1 MSTLR
6 FTPEH
11 EWLRLEASGELTVGI
26 TDFAQ
31 QALGDVV
38 FVQVPELGVFEAGH
52 EVAVLESVKA
62 ASTIAMPLTG
72 EVVAVNQ
79 ALADDP
85 HQLLLQ
91 ARQLRSHGRKLGV
104 RHFADVGGSQRNRLA
119 AVHARP
125 QCVQPDQFGQESL
138 LRIEDRLRNRPHL
151 RLVGPGG
158 RARGRGGTA
167 EAGGRPDVGFDRRVA
182 ARVENPP

>member
-11 EWLRLEASGELTVGI
+11 EWLRLEASGELTVGV

-85 HQLLLQ
+85 ALVN
-91 ARQLRSHGRKLGV
+91 ASPLGEGWFF
-104 RHFADVGGSQRNRLA
+104 RI
-119 AVHARP
+119 
-125 QCVQPDQFGQESL
+125 C
-138 LRIEDRLRNRPHL
+138 IEDMSAFNDLL
-151 RLVGPGG
+151 DQQAYDAFV
-158 RARGRGGTA
+158 A
-167 EAGGRPDVGFDRRVA
+167 ENG
-182 ARVENPP
+182 